1 MDLNGKNVFAKVD
14 INSSFDE
21 KTGAFRDVEKI
32 LQAVRTIKFAFDN
45 DARSVI
51 VASHQGDQGKNET
64 LKNHVPIMQ
73 LHLPHLKVKFAG
85 VRAGDDV
92 LNMLDEN
99 AVIVLENTRADEEEW
114 NSNDIKQTKMYKMI
128 KQIPNLVFL
137 KDDPASHRKE
147 LTTYHIPKT
156 LHEEGFQVF
165 TGPVLQEDIDLA
177 EKVSKILEETDSF
190 AILGG
195 KKLPDQLEILPQM
208 LKKFPRMRA
217 MLGGLFSV
225 YMERAQ
231 GKNVGDNE
239 KLWKDED
246 KLLESA
252 KTMITEFNGRIMLPT
267 DYCINN
273 GSGFVCAPVKE
284 LHTGKVIDIG
294 PDTILKYM
302 ETLGS
307 AKNASVLVNGATGFY
322 EAAPSVNEPGM
333 RGAAHVYSE
342 AFDEKHGHIV
352 MGFGGDSMALF
363 NRLGFKPHI
372 NSSSGKA
379 FFKRVIYGPYYGLE
393 WLKKQEIKV

>member
-1 MDLNGKNVFAKVD
+1 MDFTGKNVFAKVD
-14 INSSFDE
+14 MNSSFDE
-21 KTGAFRDVEKI
+21 KTGYFRDVEKI
-32 LQAVRTIKFAFDN
+32 LQAVKTIKFAFERG
-45 DARSVI
+45 ASSVI

-64 LKNHVPIMQ
+64 LKNHVEVIK
-73 LHLPHLKVKFAG
+73 LHLPHADIKFAG
-85 VRAGDDV
+85 VRASSDITGMLGDNV
-92 LNMLDEN
+92 
-99 AVIVLENTRADEEEW
+99 VVVLENTRSDEEEW
-114 NSNDIKQTKMYKMI
+114 NFTDVKLTKMYQMI

-156 LHEEGFQVF
+156 LKEEGVDIVI
-165 TGPVLQEDIDLA
+165 GPVLQEDIDLA
-177 EKVSKILEETDSF
+177 SKVIRILEETDSF

-208 LKKFPRMRA
+208 LKKFPRMTA

-225 YMERAQ
+225 YMERAL

-239 KLWKDED
+239 KMWKNEE
-246 KLLESA
+246 KLMESA
-252 KTMITEFNGRIMLPT
+252 KSLISEFNGRIMLPR

-273 GSGFVCAPVKE
+273 GFGFVCAPVAE
-284 LHTGKVIDIG
+284 LDKGKVIDIG

-302 ETLGS
+302 ETISS
-307 AKNASVLVNGATGFY
+307 AKNASVLINGATGFY
-322 EAAPSVNEPGM
+322 EAAASISEPGM

-342 AFDEKHGHIV
+342 AFDEKHGHMV
-352 MGFGGDSMALF
+352 MGFGGDSMAVF

-379 FFKRVIYGPYYGLE
+379 FFKRIIYGPYYGLE
-393 WLKKQEIKV
+393 WLKN

>member
-1 MDLNGKNVFAKVD
+1 MITMDFAGKNVFAKVD
-14 INSSFDE
+14 MNSSYDE
-21 KTGAFRDVEKI
+21 KTGYFRDIEKI
-32 LQAVRTIKFAFDN
+32 LQAVRTVKFAFERG
-45 DARSVI
+45 ARSVI
-51 VASHQGDQGKNET
+51 IASHQGDQGKNET
-64 LKNHVPIMQ
+64 LKNHVDAIK
-73 LHLPHLKVKFAG
+73 LHLPHAEIKFAG
-85 VRAGDDV
+85 FRASLELPGLLGDNV
-92 LNMLDEN
+92 
-99 AVIVLENTRADEEEW
+99 VVVLENTRTDEEEW
-114 NSNDIKQTKMYKMI
+114 SFTDVKETKMYQMV
-128 KQIPNLVFL
+128 KQVPELVFL

-156 LHEEGFQVF
+156 LKEEGFPVVI
-165 TGPVLQEDIDLA
+165 GPALQEDIELA
-177 EKVSKILEETDSF
+177 AKVSNILEGTDSF

-225 YMERAQ
+225 YIERAL

-239 KLWKDED
+239 KMWKDEE
-246 KLLESA
+246 KLIGAA
-252 KTMITEFNGRIMLPT
+252 KTMMSEFNGRIMLPK
-267 DYCINN
+267 DYCMNS
-273 GSGFVCAPVKE
+273 GFGFVCAPVE
-284 LHTGKVIDIG
+284 SLHTGKVIDIG

-302 ETLGS
+302 ETIGS
-307 AKNASVLVNGATGFY
+307 AKNASVLINGATGFY
-322 EAAPSVNEPGM
+322 EAAASISEPGM

-352 MGFGGDSMALF
+352 MGFGGDSMAVF

-393 WLKKQEIKV
+393 WLKD

>member
-1 MDLNGKNVFAKVD
+1 MDFKGKVVFAKVD
-14 INSSFDE
+14 MNSSFDE
-21 KTGAFRDVEKI
+21 KTGYFRDIEKI
-32 LQAVRTIKFAFDN
+32 LQAVKTVKFAFEN
-45 DARSVI
+45 GARSVI

-64 LKNHVPIMQ
+64 LKNHAAAMK
-73 LHLPHLKVKFAG
+73 LHLPRYDIKFAG
-85 VRAGDDV
+85 FRTSPEIAG
-92 LNMLDEN
+92 MLGEN
-99 AVIVLENTRADEEEW
+99 VVVVLENTRSDEEEW
-114 NSNDIKQTKMYKMI
+114 SFNDVKETKMYRMV

-156 LHEEGFQVF
+156 LKEEGYEIFV
-165 TGPVLQEDIDLA
+165 GPVLQKDIELA
-177 EKVSKILEETDSF
+177 AKVSKILEETDSF

-208 LKKFPRMRA
+208 LKKFPRMTV

-239 KLWKDED
+239 KMWKDEE
-246 KLLESA
+246 KLLEAA
-252 KTMITEFNGRIMLPT
+252 KAMASEFNGRIMLPT
-267 DYCINN
+267 DYCMNN
-273 GSGFVCAPVKE
+273 GSGFVCAPVAE

-302 ETLGS
+302 ETIGS
-307 AKNASVLVNGATGFY
+307 AKNASVLINGATGFY
-322 EAAPSVNEPGM
+322 EAAASISEPGM

-352 MGFGGDSMALF
+352 MGFGGDSAAVF

-372 NSSSGKA
+372 SSSSGKA

-393 WLKKQEIKV
+393 WLKN